1 LQKKGYIYK
10 LKRERVMKDLQQIA
24 FADLENDKI
33 YLLALIDNGCYVPEL
48 KVATGAELR
57 KFILMENVFDDDDDN
72 LTDNEKLQLIEED
85 FDVEVYA
92 LAFIMP

>member
-1 LQKKGYIYK
+1 
-10 LKRERVMKDLQQIA
+10 MKDLQQIA
-24 FADLENDKI
+24 FTDLENDKI

-48 KVATGAELR
+48 KVSTGAEI
-57 KFILMENVFDDDDDN
+57 KEFILMENECMFDDDDN
-72 LTDNEKLQLIEED
+72 LLADDLKLQLIEEN

>member
-1 LQKKGYIYK
+1 
-10 LKRERVMKDLQQIA
+10 MKDLQQIA

-33 YLLALIDNGCYVPEL
+33 YLLALIDNDCNAPEL
-48 KVATGAELR
+48 KVATGAEI
-57 KFILMENVFDDDDDN
+57 KEFILMENECMFDDDDN
-72 LTDNEKLQLIEED
+72 LLTDNEKLQLIEEN

>member
-1 LQKKGYIYK
+1 
-10 LKRERVMKDLQQIA
+10 MKDLQQIA
-24 FADLENDKI
+24 FTDLENDEI

-48 KVATGAELR
+48 KVATGAEI
-57 KFILMENVFDDDDDN
+57 KEFILMENVFDDDDDN

>member
-1 LQKKGYIYK
+1 MQKKGYIYK

-57 KFILMENVFDDDDDN
+57 KFILMENVFDDDDN